1 MPMGAKRKEKYLNI
15 ALVRVSGISQAQ
27 NTSLSSQKTRI
38 QQYASFNDI
47 QIDKVIEEVESGAK
61 ETREGLELL
70 RSLVD
75 TGVVKRVI
83 VLKLDRFSRDLFAGL
98 KWLKYLNDNGVE
110 LISISEKIDNS
121 ISGKLMTQ
129 LLLSLAEYEKSTIV
143 QRLNRGKE
151 KRFSDGLRTCGN
163 IPFGYEYD
171 GDQLVLI
178 DDHKRTIRFIFRRWL
193 QLADLTK
200 AKRML
205 TVLDELHR
213 RNYLWKDGS
222 PFTNQ
227 RVKYLLKNAI
237 YCGKMKVKGFGISEH
252 QYDTV
257 ISKKYFTRVQATFA

>member
-1 MPMGAKRKEKYLNI
+1 MNI
-15 ALVRVSGISQAQ
+15 ALVRVSSLSQQ
-27 NTSLSSQKTRI
+27 KNTSLEQQKNRI
-38 QQYASFNDI
+38 QQYAAFNDI

-61 ETREGLELL
+61 ETREGLEKL
-70 RSLVD
+70 RSLVE

-83 VLKLDRFSRDLFAGL
+83 VLNLSRFSRDLFYGL
-98 KWLKYLNDNGVE
+98 KWLKYLNDNDVE
-110 LISISEKIDNS
+110 LISIQERIDNS
-121 ISGKLMTQ
+121 IAGRLMLQ
-129 LLLSLAEYEKSTIV
+129 LLLWLSQFEKDTIV
-143 QRLNRGKE
+143 QRLRKGKE

-178 DDHKRTIRFIFRRWL
+178 DDHKRTLLFIFRRWL

-213 RNYLWKDGS
+213 KNYLWKDGS

>member
-1 MPMGAKRKEKYLNI
+1 LNI
-15 ALVRVSGISQAQ
+15 SLVRVSSIGQAQ
-27 NTSLSSQKTRI
+27 NTSLNQQKTRI
-38 QQYASFNDI
+38 QQYATFNEI
-47 QIDKVIEEVESGAK
+47 KIDKVIEEVESGAK

-70 RSLVD
+70 RSLVE

-143 QRLNRGKE
+143 QRLRRGKE

-171 GDQLVLI
+171 GEQLVLI
-178 DDHKRTIRFIFRRWL
+178 DDHKRTIKFIFKRWL

-200 AKRML
+200 SKRMR
-205 TVLDELHR
+205 TILDELR
-213 RNYLWKDGS
+213 RKQYLYTDS
-222 PFTNQ
+222 SYFTNQ

-237 YCGKMKVKGFGISEH
+237 YCGLMKVKGFGSSQH
-252 QYDTV
+252 QYDKV
-257 ISKKYFTRVQATFA
+257 ISKNYYDRVQATFA